1 MTSFTFTQAYYVY
14 QAKPVGVYPM
24 KETDWERLKRMISA
38 IIPNKKIY
46 QVLYSIAI
54 GIFCS
59 SIFSLIA
66 FYITKNVPN
75 WAMMTN
81 WIITIVSF
89 IIGIALIIIDNQQ
102 KDLISQTSESV
113 LSEMEIIEKTFD
125 KPEN

>member
-1 MTSFTFTQAYYVY
+1 
-14 QAKPVGVYPM
+14 
-24 KETDWERLKRMISA
+24 MISA
-38 IIPNKKIY
+38 IIPSKKIY

-54 GIFCS
+54 GSFCS

-66 FYITKNVPN
+66 FYITTNVPN

-89 IIGIALIIIDNQQ
+89 IVGIALIVIDNQQ
-102 KDLISQTSESV
+102 KDLISQTTESV
-113 LSEMEIIEKTFD
+113 LSEMEIIERTFD

>member
-1 MTSFTFTQAYYVY
+1 MTNFTFTQDYYVF

-24 KETDWERLKRMISA
+24 KETDWDRLKRMIKS
-38 IIPNKKIY
+38 IIPNKRIF

-66 FYITKNVPN
+66 FYITTNVPN
-75 WAMMTN
+75 WALMTN
-81 WIITIVSF
+81 WIISIVSL
-89 IIGIALIIIDNQQ
+89 IIGSGFVLLDIQQ
-102 KDLISQTSESV
+102 KEVINQSTESV

-125 KPEN
+125 KPEE